1 MQFLP
6 SSVSSVTIRIV
17 KKAENKAE
25 IRPRKRETLNKFY
38 ERFLSI
44 VRLQTFFS
52 LSSYNFFINSALIHF
67 NDFQRRMWFF
77 IQIYDFSLYPSSWY
91 RKSFLT
97 THSAHLILF
106 IVSMLKIYFL
116 YNIELLTMHTSGS
129 LQKYPISMV
138 LRVTFEKLKN
148 FILLLTFLSGC

>member
-1 MQFLP
+1 MFAYLFRITILLILPIHTYSNVHGIVQFLP

-77 IQIYDFSLYPSSWY
+77 YSNL
-91 RKSFLT
+91 
-97 THSAHLILF
+97 
-106 IVSMLKIYFL
+106 
-116 YNIELLTMHTSGS
+116 
-129 LQKYPISMV
+129 
-138 LRVTFEKLKN
+138 
-148 FILLLTFLSGC
+148 

>member
-1 MQFLP
+1 MYVHGIVQFLP

-17 KKAENKAE
+17 KKAE
-25 IRPRKRETLNKFY
+25 IRPRMRERETLNKFY

-77 IQIYDFSLYPSSWY
+77 LFKFMIFLYPSSWH
-91 RKSFLT
+91 RKSFQL
-97 THSAHLILF
+97 LIQPTWFFSLF
-106 IVSMLKIYFL
+106 RASRFIFL
-116 YNIELLTMHTSGS
+116 YNIELFTMHTSGS

-138 LRVTFEKLKN
+138 LRVTFEKLKIFYFFFN
-148 FILLLTFLSGC
+148 F